1 MWAGLATKDRQQS
14 RGLAAPGPA
23 GPGGLPATHSPNWQM
38 YRFRVL
44 QRWSFQLKAADA
56 CISTQFPN
64 LCPTRMVVKRASS
77 DTMQSLVFLRSTYPW
92 LSGCPKAKLVNEDGS
107 PTSQRK
113 EALDVL

>member
-1 MWAGLATKDRQQS
+1 
-14 RGLAAPGPA
+14 
-23 GPGGLPATHSPNWQM
+23 M

-64 LCPTRMVVKRASS
+64 LCPTRMVVKPVRS
-77 DTMQSLVFLRSTYPW
+77 DTMQSFVSPRSTYPW